1 MKINVETTSPVE
13 RKLSIEVPPERVAQE
28 LDRAYAAMGRR
39 VKLPG
44 FRPGHVP
51 RHVLERNFR
60 REVEADVVEKLV
72 QSTFIE
78 AAVQEKLDAVAPP
91 QVSLEGALVVGG
103 PFRYSATLEVRPVI
117 APKDYRGLVVSKK
130 TAQVGSVE
138 VDAELVKLQERHS
151 QLVPV
156 EGRDQAADGDWAEID
171 HDGTIDGL
179 PFDGSR
185 AEGVTVRVAAGK
197 VEDGF
202 LPALVGVQVGAT
214 IEIDEPFPA
223 DHRNATLRGK
233 VAHMKITLKALKAR
247 QLPALDDALA
257 AQVGIEG
264 IETLPALR
272 ERIAADLTRRES
284 QKVESEF
291 KDALV
296 KAALARNEF
305 DVPPSMV
312 ERAIDSMLEG
322 TAERFARMGL
332 DLRTL
337 ELDMA
342 RLRGDLREQALLQV
356 RGALLLDAIAE
367 LEKIEVGDEDLQ
379 VEAARLAAE
388 MGVPLQN
395 VQKQMRGKDAR
406 AALLNRV
413 REDKALALL
422 AQAATIQP

>member
-13 RKLSIEVPPERVAQE
+13 RKLSIEVPPERIAQE

-39 VKLPG
+39 VKLKG

-60 REVEADVVEKLV
+60 PEVESDVVEKLV

-78 AAVQEKLDAVAPP
+78 AAVAEKLDAVAPP
-91 QVSLEGALVVGG
+91 QVSLEGALVAGV
-103 PFRYSATLEVRPVI
+103 PFKYSAKVEVRPVI
-117 APKDYRGLVVSKK
+117 APKDYRGLTVGKK
-130 TAQVGSVE
+130 TAQVGAAE
-138 VDAELVKLQERHS
+138 VDVELVKLQERYS
-151 QLVPV
+151 QLVAV
-156 EGRDQAADGDWAEID
+156 EGREVAADGDWAEID

-179 PFDGSR
+179 PFDGSK

-202 LPALVGVQVGAT
+202 LPALIGAAVGAT
-214 IEIDEPFPA
+214 VEIDETFPA

-264 IETLPALR
+264 IETLAALR
-272 ERIAADLTRRES
+272 ERITGDLTRRET

-305 DVPPSMV
+305 EVPPSMV

-367 LEKIEVGDEDLQ
+367 LEKVEVTDQDLQ
-379 VEAARLAAE
+379 VEATRLAAE

-406 AALLNRV
+406 AALMNRV

-422 AQAATIQP
+422 AEAATIQP